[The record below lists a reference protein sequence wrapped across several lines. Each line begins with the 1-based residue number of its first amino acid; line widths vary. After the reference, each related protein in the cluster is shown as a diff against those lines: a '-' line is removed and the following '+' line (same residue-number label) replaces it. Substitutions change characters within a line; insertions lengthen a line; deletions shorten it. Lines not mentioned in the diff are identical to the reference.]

1 MGANVFEMDFHVST
15 NLKPL
20 LWNRGSQTSKTDK

>member
-1 MGANVFEMDFHVST
+1 MGEGMGANVFEMDFNVST

-20 LWNRGSQTSKTDK
+20 LRNRGS